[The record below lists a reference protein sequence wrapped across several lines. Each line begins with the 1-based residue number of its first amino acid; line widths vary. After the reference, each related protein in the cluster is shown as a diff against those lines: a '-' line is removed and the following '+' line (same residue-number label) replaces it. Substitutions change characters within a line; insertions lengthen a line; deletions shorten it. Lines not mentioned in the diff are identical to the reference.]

1 MMAAMMKKKIRHK
14 GVSSVKDLRTACV
27 ESGVNL
33 IGCQMTIGLFDMK
46 REDFIDEIDLGGATT
61 YFEFTGDA
69 DVSLFIQEVSPSD
82 QKVTVFVGLS

>member
-1 MMAAMMKKKIRHK
+1 M
-14 GVSSVKDLRTACV
+14 